1 MRYFS
6 LILSAIVLNFSPLWA
21 CSYAYQYSL
30 FPLGISGNKL
40 LLIEVEMERYV
51 NTPDAGIPR
60 PRYERSTE
68 ISVRWKGNLKLRGWN
83 IQTGALEGEIL
94 ADIANQIDIDDK
106 TYQEELRP
114 YFQQAYET
122 AEKMP
127 FFKPASLP
135 EVGNCRYDISCDF
148 LKKEID
154 TIAPN
159 LYFFIN
165 KESYKDKKL
174 KVEFPPIL
182 LQKFENMS
190 KQNFSDLETVANQSQ
205 VEYFKSWKAHSV
217 RIYEINGL
225 KFAFYSFGWG
235 QRRFYTGTKSTDWE
249 FPTVGNI
256 GEYVEG
262 NDVLFHG
269 QRFDMVQIL

>member
-1 MRYFS
+1 MRYLCFFFIS
-6 LILSAIVLNFSPLWA
+6 FLTQICPLQA

-30 FPLGISGNKL
+30 FPMGLSGDKL
-40 LLIEVEMERYV
+40 ILIEVEMERYV

-60 PRYERSTE
+60 PRYERPIE
-68 ISVRWKGNLKLRGWN
+68 ISVRWKGNLKLRAWN
-83 IQTGALEGEIL
+83 LSSQRLETEIL
-94 ADIANQIDIDDK
+94 SEIANQIDIDDK
-106 TYQEELRP
+106 TYHEELRP
-114 YFQQAYET
+114 YFQQGYEM
-122 AEKMP
+122 AEKLP
-127 FFKPASLP
+127 FFKPSTLP
-135 EVGNCRYDISCDF
+135 LVGNCRYDISCTF

-154 TIAPN
+154 SISPN

-165 KESYKDKKL
+165 KEEYKDKKI

-190 KQNFSDLETVANQSQ
+190 KQNFSDMETVANQSQ

-269 QRFDMVQIL
+269 QRFDMIQIL